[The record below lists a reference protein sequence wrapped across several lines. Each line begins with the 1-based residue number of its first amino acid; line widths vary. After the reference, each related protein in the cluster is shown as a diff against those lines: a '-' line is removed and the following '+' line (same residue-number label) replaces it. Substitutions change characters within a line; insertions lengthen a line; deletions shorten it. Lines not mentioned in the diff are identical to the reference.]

1 MLYSV
6 CSPIEYNWPVL
17 RMWVTLNDICGKLV
31 VVDASTCPGPS
42 PVSLELI
49 VAVVLKPISFQYQS
63 QSSVTQLVL

>member
-17 RMWVTLNDICGKLV
+17 RMWVTLTGKLV

-49 VAVVLKPISFQYQS
+49 VAVVLKPVSFQYQS
-63 QSSVTQLVL
+63 HFSFTGTGYN